1 MKVMH
6 DDKLIHREPFTQF
19 RFYRQKPLHRATLT
33 RNIYKRKH
41 LHTPKLLHQE
51 ALTERNL
58 LHRAAFT
65 QQSSD
70 VDRNIYT
77 QSRLHREESNKGALS
92 QNRNPT
98 SFFDFRP

>member
-1 MKVMH
+1 MKDMD
-6 DDKLIHREPFTQF
+6 DDKPIHREPFTQF
-19 RFYRQKPLHRATLT
+19 RFYKQKPLHRTSLT
-33 RNIYKRKH
+33 RTIYKRKH

-77 QSRLHREESNKGALS
+77 QRLLHREESNKGVVS

-98 SFFDFRP
+98 SVFDFQP